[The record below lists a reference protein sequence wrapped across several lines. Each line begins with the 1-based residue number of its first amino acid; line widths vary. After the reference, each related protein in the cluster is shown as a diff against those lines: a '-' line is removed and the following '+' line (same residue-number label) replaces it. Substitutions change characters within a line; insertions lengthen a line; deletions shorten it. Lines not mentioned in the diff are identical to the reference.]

1 MASLPWSDKWDLE
14 LIVYSFGTQMA
25 EYPLKK
31 KQVNKINKSQKTKRN
46 KMVRNIYEV
55 CIPRLCQSLKLPF
68 YGIGRL
74 LALPGGIVV
83 P

>member
-1 MASLPWSDKWDLE
+1 
-14 LIVYSFGTQMA
+14 
-25 EYPLKK
+25 
-31 KQVNKINKSQKTKRN
+31 
-46 KMVRNIYEV
+46 MVRNIYEV

-68 YGIGRL
+68 YGIGYL